1 LRIVRI
7 GWVVDHPKRDL
18 AGSVLAAY
26 QMALRGASVV
36 IIPMYEQGVDVP
48 RLGLDALVA
57 NYARAANL
65 DLMRSFSE
73 AGLALYV
80 MDTEGGVLAEK
91 GGNSPPA
98 MAAHIRDSGYADI
111 LAGYF
116 FWGSRLHTAFND
128 NETMKPEQLHLTG
141 CPRFDFAAPR
151 WRALL
156 DGSRRGYLLVNANF
170 PLVNSRFSTAPG
182 AERDAMVKAGWDG
195 AYVDRFLVD
204 LKEVFANYL
213 SAIGQLAAARPDRAI
228 LVRPHPF
235 ESEQVYRDALGR
247 YSNVVVDGAGSVLDM
262 ISNAAAVIH
271 LNCGTAVEAV
281 LLDKLPIQLE
291 YLNTPI
297 TAGHARLPARVSRAV
312 SSLDELLAVVDNL
325 NQESK
330 TFDFA
335 GVHAANIDAFFHRND
350 GLAAERV
357 ADVLVGAGHR
367 HGPFVSLTS
376 AIRGTRPK
384 PSVGQIAKGAASLLL
399 GSAVTERLRTFV
411 NPARRD
417 KRIEPA
423 TVATV
428 LDRIA
433 GHDGRALSQFTV
445 SRARCRVTG
454 IPLAS
459 IAIEK
464 RSRTA

>member
-1 LRIVRI
+1 VRI

-57 NYARAANL
+57 NYARTANL
-65 DLMRSFSE
+65 DLMRCFSE

-111 LAGYF
+111 LSGYF
-116 FWGSRLHTAFND
+116 FWGSQLHTAFND
-128 NETMKPEQLHLTG
+128 NKTMEPARLHLTG

-156 DGSRRGYLLVNANF
+156 DGARRGYLLVNANF
-170 PLVNSRFSTAPG
+170 PLVNSRFSGAPG
-182 AERDAMVKAGWDG
+182 AERSAMVRAGWDG

-204 LKEVFANYL
+204 LREVFASYL
-213 SAIGQLAAARPDRAI
+213 TAIGQLAAARPDRSI

-235 ESEQVYRDALGR
+235 ESEQIYRDALGR
-247 YSNVVVDGAGSVLDM
+247 HSNVVVDGGGSVLDM
-262 ISNAAAVIH
+262 IGNAAAVIH

-291 YLNTPI
+291 YLNTPV

-312 SSLDELLAVVDNL
+312 RSFDELLAVVDNL
-325 NQESK
+325 EEETAK
-330 TFDFA
+330 FDFA
-335 GVHAANIDAFFHRND
+335 GIHAANINAFFHRND

-357 ADVLVGAGHR
+357 ADVLVGANHSGR
-367 HGPFVSLTS
+367 PFISLTS
-376 AIRGTRPK
+376 AIRGSRPN
-384 PSVGQIAKGAASLLL
+384 PSAGQIAKGVASLVF

-423 TVATV
+423 SVVA
-428 LDRIA
+428 LLERIA
-433 GHDGRALSQFTV
+433 IHDGCDPSLFTV
-445 SRARCRVTG
+445 TRAQCKVTG

-464 RSRTA
+464 RREPA

>member
-1 LRIVRI
+1 VRI

-26 QMALRGASVV
+26 QLALRGASVV
-36 IIPMYEQGVDVP
+36 IVPMYEQGVDVP

-57 NYARAANL
+57 NYARDANL

-80 MDTEGGVLAEK
+80 LDTEGGVLAEK

-98 MAAHIRDSGYADI
+98 MATHIRDSGYADI
-111 LAGYF
+111 LSGYF
-116 FWGSRLHTAFND
+116 FWGGQLHKAFND
-128 NETMKPEQLHLTG
+128 NATMKPERLHLTG

-156 DGSRRGYLLVNANF
+156 DGERRGYLLVNANF
-170 PLVNSRFSTAPG
+170 PLVNSRFSAAPG
-182 AERDAMVKAGWDG
+182 AERAAMVRAGWDG

-204 LKEVFANYL
+204 LKVVFANYL
-213 SAIGQLAAARPDRAI
+213 VEIGRLAAARPDRTI

-235 ESEQVYRDALGR
+235 ESEEVYRNALGR
-247 YSNVVVDGAGSVLDM
+247 HANVIVDGTGSVLDM
-262 ISNAAAVIH
+262 IRNAAAVIH

-291 YLNTPI
+291 YLNTPA
-297 TAGHARLPARVSRAV
+297 TAGHARLPARVSRAAL
-312 SSLDELLAVVDNL
+312 SFDELLAMVDDL
-325 NQESK
+325 DGETAK
-330 TFDFA
+330 FDFA

-357 ADVLVGAGHR
+357 ADVLVGADHPR
-367 HGPFVSLTS
+367 DPFVSLSS
-376 AIRGTRPK
+376 AIRGTRPN
-384 PSVGQIAKGAASLLL
+384 PSTGQIAKGAASLLL
-399 GSAVTERLRTFV
+399 GSAVTERLRTLV
-411 NPARRD
+411 SPARRD

-423 TVATV
+423 SVAAL

-433 GHDGRALSQFTV
+433 VHDGRDPSLFSAT
-445 SRARCRVTG
+445 RARCKATG
-454 IPLAS
+454 MPLAS

-464 RSRTA
+464 RPEPA